1 MSTKKKDSEIER
13 SQNLFLISDII
24 VGGWMIGMLIC
35 INRSFES
42 AHLLMKNFKL
52 IKIFDNRNLNLLKN
66 IIFNMTI
73 ISVMMF
79 VGLVLIGLLQPVAG
93 AFLLNEF
100 AQIIWYMILFNS
112 FMYLLYSIFKYGLS
126 IKTDSDLLI

>member
-1 MSTKKKDSEIER
+1 
-13 SQNLFLISDII
+13 
-24 VGGWMIGMLIC
+24 MLIC